1 MNQSRPL
8 ASAPAT
14 ADATPDTTRGT
25 APGSTSGVAAPVAGY
40 GERFGIDPAALKGRK
55 VLIIVENLPLP
66 FDRRVWQEAQTLKAA
81 GAEVAII
88 CPTGKGYEAPYEELN
103 GIHIYRH
110 PLSEGNGAAGY
121 LKEYAAA
128 LWHESRLAWRVWRR
142 HGFDTI
148 HGCNPPDLI
157 FLVALQFRL
166 LGKRY
171 IFDHHDINPE
181 LFEAKFEKKGF
192 FWKALVWAEW
202 LTFKTAKVVI
212 STNESYRRIAMER
225 GGKKPEDVFVVRSGP
240 DLSRIRAVP
249 ENASL
254 RNGRKYLVG
263 YVGVMGAQEG
273 IDLLLESVKH
283 LVDKGRTDIQFVLVG
298 GGPALPELKEMAT
311 RLGVTDYVTFTGR
324 APDQLLLEALSTADV
339 CVNPDRVNPMNDK
352 STMNKILEYMALSK
366 PIVQFEV
373 TEGRVSAGDSSL
385 YAKPNDTVDFA
396 DKIEALLDDPALRDR
411 MGAFGQERVSRD
423 LHWGTSVAPLIAAY
437 KRAM

>member
-1 MNQSRPL
+1 MS
-8 ASAPAT
+8 SAPPAAFQQET
-14 ADATPDTTRGT
+14 APAAATP
-25 APGSTSGVAAPVAGY
+25 GY
-40 GERFGIDPAALKGRK
+40 GERFGIDPAALAGRK

-81 GAEVAII
+81 GAEVSII
-88 CPTGKGYEAPYEELN
+88 CPTGKGYEAPYEEMN

-110 PLSEGNGAAGY
+110 PLSEGNGAVGY

-128 LWHESRLAWRVWRR
+128 LFHETRLAWKILRR

-148 HGCNPPDLI
+148 QGCNPPDLI

-181 LFEAKFEKKGF
+181 LFEAKFGKKGP
-192 FWKALVWAEW
+192 FWKALLWAEW
-202 LTFKTAKVVI
+202 LTFKTARVVI
-212 STNESYRRIAMER
+212 STNESYKRIAMER
-225 GGKKPEDVFVVRSGP
+225 GGKRAEDVFVVRSGP
-240 DLSRIRAVP
+240 DLSRIRAVEP
-249 ENASL
+249 NESL
-254 RNGRKYLVG
+254 KNGRRYMVG

-283 LVDKGRTDIQFVLVG
+283 LVEKGRQDIQFVLVG
-298 GGPALPELKEMAT
+298 GGPALPELKEMAA
-311 RLGVTDYVTFTGR
+311 RLDVEDYVTFTGR

-373 TEGRVSAGDSSL
+373 AEGRVSAAEASL
-385 YAKPNDTVDFA
+385 YARPNDTVDFA
-396 DKIEALLDDPALRDR
+396 DKIEALLDDPARR
-411 MGAFGQERVSRD
+411 AEMGAFGQARVSRD

-437 KRAM
+437 RRARA